1 MSEKEKIKKIYQ
13 KKIQSLIKLNKA
25 YFQKDNPIIADS
37 EYDELK
43 KELSSY
49 IEKYPYLKQIKNLDT
64 IVGSKPSKK
73 FKKIKHTKPML
84 SLSNAFEKN
93 DMIDFKKKF
102 KKFLNVPTELELT

>member
-1 MSEKEKIKKIYQ
+1 MKVLLKEHLKKLQVQTSEKEKIKKIYQ

-49 IEKYPYLKQIKNLDT
+49 IKKYPYLKQIKNLDT

-73 FKKIKHTKPML
+73 FI
-84 SLSNAFEKN
+84 NFN
-93 DMIDFKKKF
+93 
-102 KKFLNVPTELELT
+102 